1 MFKLKERARKAYH
14 DFLRIHD
21 APREVALGL
30 ALGIII
36 GISPIFGV
44 QIISAILIASLLRWN
59 TVAAGLGTLIT
70 NPLTTPFIYGLT
82 YYVGSR
88 VINVR
93 LDLPKISEWTFKDV
107 LQMMEKTPEILWAL
121 LIGGLIIGL
130 PVAIAGYF
138 AAYSAVEQY
147 QTKLKAKLARQKEKL
162 ALRRARLAERSKLL
176 KDKFKAKKA
185 RRKKQ
190 KSHKKLL
197 RLRTRKR
204 S

>member
-1 MFKLKERARKAYH
+1 MT
-14 DFLRIHD
+14 I
-21 APREVALGL
+21 
-30 ALGIII
+30 LGIII

-44 QIISAILIASLLRWN
+44 QIISAILLASLLKWN
-59 TVAAGLGTLIT
+59 SIAAGIGTLIT

-93 LDLPKISEWTFKDV
+93 LNLPAISKLTFKDL
-107 LQMMEKTPEILWAL
+107 LQMTEKTPEILWAL

-130 PVAIAGYF
+130 PLAVAGYL

-147 QTKLKAKLARQKEKL
+147 QTNLKAKLARQKEKL
-162 ALRRARLAERSKLL
+162 ALKRKRLAERSKQL
-176 KDKFKAKKA
+176 KAQYKAKRT

-197 RLRTRKR
+197 RLRTKKR